1 MGFFKQEYWS
11 RLPFSSPGDLPDP
24 GIEPSSLKSPALA
37 GGFVTTSATWEA
49 PCSTKVK
56 KPLECS
62 SLIIVVTCDK
72 VSSEDCLPISYSV
85 VLMKDDFPFCRF
97 LLSLAVAYLLS
108 ILSLH
113 YLETLTVL
121 TSEDCLKAGITN
133 VTPENKR
140 VI

>member
-1 MGFFKQEYWS
+1 MGGGGGSVAQLCLTFATPWTGAHQALLSMGFFKQEYWS

-97 LLSLAVAYLLS
+97 LLSLAVAY
-108 ILSLH
+108 
-113 YLETLTVL
+113 
-121 TSEDCLKAGITN
+121 
-133 VTPENKR
+133 
-140 VI
+140 